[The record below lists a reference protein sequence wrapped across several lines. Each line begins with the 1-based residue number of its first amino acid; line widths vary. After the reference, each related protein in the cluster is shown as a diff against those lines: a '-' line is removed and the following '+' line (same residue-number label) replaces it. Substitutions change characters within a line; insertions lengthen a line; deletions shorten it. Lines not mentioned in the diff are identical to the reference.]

1 MSKEKAQAANSK
13 NKAITDALV
22 QADYPESIKEFF
34 DSMIDKF
41 EKTNQIEYKK
51 LDKEIGDVLHQVYK
65 DKLGG
70 T

>member
-1 MSKEKAQAANSK
+1 LSKEKAQAANSK